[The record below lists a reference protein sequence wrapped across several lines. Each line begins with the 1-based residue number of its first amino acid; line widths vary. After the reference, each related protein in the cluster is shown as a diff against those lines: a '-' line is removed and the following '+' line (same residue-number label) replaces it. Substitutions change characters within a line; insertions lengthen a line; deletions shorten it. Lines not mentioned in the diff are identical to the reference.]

1 MSFALSNKLSRDNP
15 SQQPRLSD
23 LFVSMNQD
31 VHVPMSPQELPG
43 KGKVIAFMPLIP
55 GSGATTLALY
65 AVFSLMAGQR
75 EIAVADLTPWGK
87 ARTYLGLLPQDY
99 PASILDVLEHE
110 EDEDITR
117 FGVLHPFGFYVY
129 PGVIRRLDAVLELG
143 PDPTVGMRIA
153 GALKRA
159 FDVTVLILPPL
170 EASGWAGGMIAD
182 HVYLVVPP
190 QRVALDVYADVMAAL
205 ERFGMRGA
213 GDDHPQLAPEAG
225 NDGGG
230 RCCPRNPSLRCAPLR
245 SARGGG
251 GKPSAAGRSAPVP
264 TGI

>member
-1 MSFALSNKLSRDNP
+1 
-15 SQQPRLSD
+15 
-23 LFVSMNQD
+23 MNQD
-31 VHVPMSPQELPG
+31 VHVPMSPHELPG

-117 FGVLHPFGFYVY
+117 FGVLHPFGFFVY

-153 GALKRA
+153 GVLKRA

-205 ERFGMRGA
+205 ERFGMRGRVTTILNLLRKP
-213 GDDHPQLAPEAG
+213 GTMEAEDAVQEIRPFAALPYDPRVEEAA
-225 NDGGG
+225 NRRRLDGARRFQQAFRRALGTH
-230 RCCPRNPSLRCAPLR
+230 LREVVKA
-245 SARGGG
+245 
-251 GKPSAAGRSAPVP
+251 
-264 TGI
+264 T